1 MTTLSEKLLH
11 RHYKDEDHPYRVFE
25 RRINRLLDANTT
37 LLDAGCGRTA
47 PVLRKYLGRA
57 KRLIGVELVDFTGV
71 PETIETYNTDLANIP
86 IEDASVDLIMSRS
99 VFEHLQDP
107 AAVYKEFSR
116 VLKPG
121 GKVVFLTAN
130 MWDYGTLMAKLVPN
144 RFHARIV
151 KRVEGRAEEDTFPTA
166 YRTNTFSDVTRLADL
181 AGLRISAFDY
191 LNQYPN
197 YLMFNGFLFFLGI
210 CYERVTSRFEFLR
223 FLRGWIMVTLEKPSI
238 SQKNSTIVTHA

>member
-1 MTTLSEKLLH
+1 MTALAEKLLH
-11 RHYKDEDHPYRVFE
+11 RHYRDEDHPYRVFE
-25 RRINRLLDANTT
+25 QRVNRLLDANGT

-86 IEDASVDLIMSRS
+86 IEDSCVDLIMSRS

-116 VLKPG
+116 ILKPG

-130 MWDYGTLMAKLVPN
+130 MWDYGTQVARLVPN
-144 RFHARIV
+144 RFHASIV
-151 KRVEGRAEEDTFPTA
+151 KNVEGRAEEDTFPTA
-166 YRTNTFSDVTRLADL
+166 YRTNTISDVTRLADS
-181 AGLRISAFDY
+181 AGLKINSFEY

-197 YLMFNGFLFFLGI
+197 YLMFNGFLFFLGM
-210 CYERVTSRFEFLR
+210 CYERLTSRFEFLR
-223 FLRGWIMVTLEKPSI
+223 FLRGWIMVTLEKPSVLT
-238 SQKNSTIVTHA
+238 KK